1 MLGKEETR
9 TVQINGLDSKGY
21 GTKLFIYPSV
31 LELTEGRKAVIW
43 QDAVLSFCLGRPP
56 SAFNRTIL
64 EVPVSDSNMGYNDA
78 MFSLCNIM
86 MRIIDPLRS
95 EQGAH
100 ATSDVEEVEAIL
112 ARAAPHLQ
120 TKDRCRT
127 IQDRMEYNSFR
138 IHTSF
143 TISYICQAALR
154 RADLDAHTAEIL
166 TIKCKETL
174 TASVRGFLN
183 LSTFSIVP
191 LRTWSY
197 VHNALSSAL
206 LLGLMG
212 ETRTNPE
219 VRSMQES
226 LISVLS
232 TVEAEAEGSGT
243 PRQKDGSSR
252 FTNRHAKALEALQA
266 MCVQAS
272 KVATPASIVSAEEQA
287 LIGTPARTQLENT
300 V

>member
-1 MLGKEETR
+1 M
-9 TVQINGLDSKGY
+9 S
-21 GTKLFIYPSV
+21 
-31 LELTEGRKAVIW
+31 
-43 QDAVLSFCLGRPP
+43 
-56 SAFNRTIL
+56 
-64 EVPVSDSNMGYNDA
+64 YNDA
-78 MFSLCNIM
+78 MFCLCNVM
-86 MRIIDPLRS
+86 MRIIDPLRL
-95 EQGAH
+95 EHGGH
-100 ATSDVEEVEAIL
+100 ATSDVKEVEAIL
-112 ARAAPHLQ
+112 ARTAPHLQ
-120 TKDRCRT
+120 FKDRCRT
-127 IQDRMEYNSFR
+127 IQDRMEYNSFQ

-154 RADLDAHTAEIL
+154 RADLDAHSAGVL
-166 TIKCKETL
+166 KVKCKDTL
-174 TASVRGFLN
+174 IASVRAFLN

-219 VRSMQES
+219 VRSLQES
-226 LISVLS
+226 LISALS
-232 TVEAEAEGSGT
+232 GADAEIEVPGT

-272 KVATPASIVSAEEQA
+272 KVATPASIASAEEQA
-287 LIGTPARTQLENT
+287 LIGTPSRMQLDNNG
-300 V
+300 

>member
-1 MLGKEETR
+1 
-9 TVQINGLDSKGY
+9 
-21 GTKLFIYPSV
+21 
-31 LELTEGRKAVIW
+31 
-43 QDAVLSFCLGRPP
+43 
-56 SAFNRTIL
+56 
-64 EVPVSDSNMGYNDA
+64 
-78 MFSLCNIM
+78 M

-95 EQGAH
+95 EHGAQ
-100 ATSDVEEVEAIL
+100 AISDVEEVEAIL
-112 ARAAPHLQ
+112 SRTAPHLQ

-127 IQDRMEYNSFR
+127 IQDRMEYNSLQ

-154 RADLDAHTAEIL
+154 RADLDAHTAGIL
-166 TIKCKETL
+166 TTKCKQTL
-174 TASVRGFLN
+174 IASVRGFLN

-219 VRSMQES
+219 VRALQEA
-226 LISVLS
+226 LISTLS
-232 TVEAEAEGSGT
+232 TVDAEAEGPGT

-272 KVATPASIVSAEEQA
+272 KVTTPASIASAEEQA
-287 LIGTPARTQLENT
+287 LVGTPSRMQLDNNG
-300 V
+300 